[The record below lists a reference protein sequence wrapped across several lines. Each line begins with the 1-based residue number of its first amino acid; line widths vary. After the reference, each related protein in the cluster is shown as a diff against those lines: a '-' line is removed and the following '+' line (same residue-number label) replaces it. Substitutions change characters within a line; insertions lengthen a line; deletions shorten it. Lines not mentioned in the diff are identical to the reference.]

1 MSGAVIGD
9 WHQHYTVT
17 LMAVQRRATRAADQS
32 TVKVTGVTTHTA
44 SVPAHEDST
53 DRFAGLLTPDSL
65 SALMRS
71 TWTWDDR
78 ALRRDL
84 AVLLVD
90 VDAAAAAAN
99 SADSPPALARART
112 LHARV
117 LSSAARFVATVL
129 GPKLLADTG
138 NPLREQFLSDAIDP
152 ARFDRAAAAGFV
164 SVREDAPA
172 YIAAQTR
179 QLEYPPPSA
188 WLDLVRSDGESGLG
202 SALRGYGNS
211 LSDSPFYGTIG
222 LAWQTLRAVS
232 RDNGKAIEYADQI
245 AAGTI
250 SATLAAAEQTGSWD
264 PALVRTRAIETPD
277 EWQLTG
283 VKQFVPAAESADVI
297 FVIARS
303 TAGPSLFAVTKSA
316 PGVTVTPLEVV
327 DSTRPLSQV
336 ALTDTPAVLLG
347 AEGAGGRL
355 MMRAIDLA
363 TTALAAEQV
372 GLIEKAMSMLVGHT
386 PESSGTAEFHTRVA
400 EVALDHVAAAGLWR
414 RALAEDAAGSAEA
427 APAAAAAHVGCSAA
441 AVRAATAA
449 AELVG
454 PSPETAALLRRALSG
469 SLLFGGPA
477 LSHERF
483 LERLGV

>member
-1 MSGAVIGD
+1 
-9 WHQHYTVT
+9 
-17 LMAVQRRATRAADQS
+17 
-32 TVKVTGVTTHTA
+32 VTTHAA
-44 SVPAHEDST
+44 SVPAHEDPT
-53 DRFAGLLTPDSL
+53 DRFARLLTPDSL

-90 VDAAAAAAN
+90 VDAADATGT
-99 SADSPPALARART
+99 SADSPQALVRAQT

-129 GPKLLADTG
+129 GPKLIADTG
-138 NPLREQFLSDAIDP
+138 NPLREHFLSDTIDP
-152 ARFDRAAAAGFV
+152 ARFDRAAATGFA
-164 SVREDAPA
+164 SVRDDAPA

-179 QLEYPPPSA
+179 QLEYPPAAS
-188 WLDLVRSDGESGLG
+188 WMDLVRSDGESGLG
-202 SALRGYGNS
+202 SALRGYGNC
-211 LSDSPFYGTIG
+211 LSDSPFYGDMG

-232 RDNGKAIEYADQI
+232 RDSGQAIEYADQI

-264 PALVRTRAIETPD
+264 PALVRARAVETPHG
-277 EWQLTG
+277 WQVTG
-283 VKQFVPAAESADVI
+283 VKQFVPAAQSADVV

-316 PGVTVTPLEVV
+316 PGVTVTPLDVI

-336 ALTDTPAVLLG
+336 AFTDTPAVLLG
-347 AEGAGGRL
+347 SEGAGGRL

-372 GLIEKAMSMLVGHT
+372 GLIEKAMSMLVVHT
-386 PESSGTAEFHTRVA
+386 IEPSGTTEFQTRVA

-414 RALAEDAAGSAEA
+414 RALAEDAAGSTQA

-449 AELVG
+449 ASLVG
-454 PSPETAALLRRALSG
+454 PSPETDAVLRRALSG